1 MIHIIPGVKVLE
13 ETNGFLK
20 KAAVFYDK
28 TGCSNGKAGAG
39 KICDSGTVEDK
50 VCELGEEAQQ
60 KNVFCDARIASAME
74 KLPYDPDGARL
85 AISVTE
91 NEEAACFEQ
100 GSNREAYEL
109 WIREDSIEIKAESFA
124 GAFYGI
130 QTLRQT
136 LKQAPVPCLY
146 IKDWPDFE
154 YRGFYHDV
162 TRGKVPTVDTIKA
175 LIDQMVYYKLN
186 SLQLYVEHTFEFK
199 EFKELNEKTG
209 YLTGEELREIDR
221 YCQEN
226 FVEFIPSLSTFG
238 HLYELLEM
246 EEYKHLR
253 VLKDFEKVP
262 NFWVSRMRHHTIDP
276 RQEES
281 LEVIKSLIDQY
292 MPYFDSEIFN
302 ICCDETF
309 DLNVLEK
316 EGYDVGRLYIDFVK
330 KIIQYLKQK
339 NKKVMMWADILLH
352 HPETI
357 GELPEDIYFLNW
369 NYEPDPSEENII
381 RFAQMNRQQIVCP
394 GTTTWNRFCENVD
407 VEEKNICLTA
417 EYGHK
422 HGALGV
428 LNTNWGDCGN
438 PCSLDLAMYG
448 LVLGAEKSWAPETK
462 LDDAFYEKVNHLL
475 YENEH
480 GIAYL
485 KELSHLH
492 DQIDWME
499 LCDNYFAYRTWKEK
513 CGAEKD
519 EFNRKIIGKV
529 AEDEWDSGSKL
540 QLQPVVK
547 SSVEEI
553 QSSYVSL
560 RDKLL
565 GEEWVQTEYQKEMLL
580 GAEGVCV
587 IAELSAKLAGNPVN
601 RVTDTREWLRR
612 YREAWM
618 RKSKESELYK
628 IEEMFLYCEE
638 N

>member
-13 ETNGFLK
+13 ETGGFLK
-20 KAAVFYDK
+20 QAAVFYDK
-28 TGCSNGKAGAG
+28 
-39 KICDSGTVEDK
+39 
-50 VCELGEEAQQ
+50 QQ
-60 KNVFCDARIASAME
+60 NNVFCDPRIAAAME
-74 KLPYDPDGARL
+74 KLPYAPEGARL
-85 AISVTE
+85 VISVTGNAEAGTVMKEE
-91 NEEAACFEQ
+91 NVCFEK
-100 GSNREAYEL
+100 GSAREAYEL
-109 WIREDSIEIKAESFA
+109 WIREDSMEIKAGSPA
-124 GAFYGI
+124 GVFYGI
-130 QTLRQT
+130 QTLRQI

-146 IKDWPDFE
+146 MKDWPDFG

-175 LIDQMVYYKLN
+175 LIDQMAYYKLN
-186 SLQLYVEHTFEFK
+186 SLQLYVEHTFEFQ

-209 YLTGEELREIDR
+209 YLTGEELREIDQ

-253 VLKDFEKVP
+253 VLKDFKKVP

-276 RQEES
+276 RQAES

-292 MPYFDSEIFN
+292 LPHFGSKIFN

-357 GELPEDIYFLNW
+357 EELPEDIYFLNW

-381 RFAQMNRQQIVCP
+381 RFAQMNRKQIVCP
-394 GTTTWNRFCENVD
+394 GTATWNRFCENVA
-407 VEEKNICLTA
+407 VEEKNICQTA

-422 HGALGV
+422 YGALGI

-462 LDDAFYEKVNHLL
+462 LDDAFYQKVNHLL

-499 LCDNYFAYRTWKEK
+499 LCDNYFAYRTWKEE
-513 CGAEKD
+513 CGTE
-519 EFNRKIIGKV
+519 
-529 AEDEWDSGSKL
+529 EDLCKL
-540 QLQPVVK
+540 ELHPVVK
-547 SSVEEI
+547 SSVEKI
-553 QSSYVSL
+553 QSSYVSI
-560 RDKLL
+560 RDRLS
-565 GEEWVQTEYQKEMLL
+565 GEEWVQNEYQKEMLIS
-580 GAEGVCV
+580 AEGVCV

-601 RVTDTREWLRR
+601 RVTDTREWLHR

-618 RKSKESELYK
+618 RKSKESELSK